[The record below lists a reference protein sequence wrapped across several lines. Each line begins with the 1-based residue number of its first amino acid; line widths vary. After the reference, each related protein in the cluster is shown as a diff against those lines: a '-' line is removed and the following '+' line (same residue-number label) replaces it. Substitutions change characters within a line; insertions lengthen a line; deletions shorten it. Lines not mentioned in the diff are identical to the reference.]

1 MAVNICHFL
10 YQLKRGVDMYENDI
24 PLSDKNSNFLQNFLE
39 ILEKETCDETVEI
52 IRINFGADT

>member
-1 MAVNICHFL
+1 
-10 YQLKRGVDMYENDI
+10 MYENDI